1 MSNNKD
7 ARIINLPGRIAF
19 GLIIAAI
26 TGGVFYVLFAHQD
39 EIRTSTKYGYL
50 MKKADYNN
58 LKIGEKRTEIEK
70 RFAKPVGKENK
81 IQSVGSFYSPCTYY
95 IAFEGTTKE
104 LEDQKANW
112 GGLPD
117 RSYRLCYV
125 ENGDTGVEELQSKTV
140 VGRWKAEAINTP
152 PLNTLSGGKTTS
164 DNEITR
170 LEYDAIVPGMTRSQV
185 HQAIGNPIPFGCE
198 GYYQEKNKKKGYS
211 ICYDKD
217 GYVESTKEL

>member
-117 RSYRLCYV
+117 RTYRLCYIS
-125 ENGDTGVEELQSKTV
+125 NDTGAQRLDSKTI
-140 VGRWKAEAINTP
+140 VGRWKADAIDTP
-152 PLNTLSGGKTTS
+152 PLHIVGLGKSLKDNKITRVEYDSILSGMTHKEVH
-164 DNEITR
+164 EI
-170 LEYDAIVPGMTRSQV
+170 L
-185 HQAIGNPIPFGCE
+185 GNPIPSICDS
-198 GYYQEKNKKKGYS
+198 YYDEKIVGRGYS
-211 ICYDKD
+211 ICYDSNGQVDQVK
-217 GYVESTKEL
+217 VIK